1 MIIQIQNV
9 YTGSDH
15 DDDDD
20 NIYVD
25 DDIYML
31 IPTFLLGFKNPG
43 TVHD

>member
-1 MIIQIQNV
+1 MMIIQIQNV

-25 DDIYML
+25 DDDVYIC
-31 IPTFLLGFKNPG
+31 
-43 TVHD
+43 

>member
-1 MIIQIQNV
+1 MYDLLYNKYMMIIQIQNV

-25 DDIYML
+25 DDDVYIC
-31 IPTFLLGFKNPG
+31 
-43 TVHD
+43 